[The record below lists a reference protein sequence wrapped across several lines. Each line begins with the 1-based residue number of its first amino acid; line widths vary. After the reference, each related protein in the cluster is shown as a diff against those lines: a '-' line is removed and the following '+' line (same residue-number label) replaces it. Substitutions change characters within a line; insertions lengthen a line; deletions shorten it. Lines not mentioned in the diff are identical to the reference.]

1 MFSLSGGMLETQ
13 VMPFPGGMHETQV
26 LSLSGGP
33 FWHGQVRGGKHSK
46 LRSPLFPLE
55 LPPFRARSS
64 CRLWE
69 YVKILEGRWILLRW
83 LWKVEP
89 IYADVN
95 ILAKPVPE

>member
-13 VMPFPGGMHETQV
+13 VMPFPGEMLETQV

-55 LPPFRARSS
+55 LPLSGHAAIVG
-64 CRLWE
+64 CR
-69 YVKILEGRWILLRW
+69 
-83 LWKVEP
+83 
-89 IYADVN
+89 N
-95 ILAKPVPE
+95 M